1 MSDNKELSTDIPQR
15 DLFMMELLIRVSS
28 LEKLFIEKNII
39 TPDEL
44 SDANMAEGKRLAE
57 ELQKEVLK
65 LTNSPPENK

>member
-1 MSDNKELSTDIPQR
+1 MDNEINLPTDIPQR
-15 DLFMMELLIRVSS
+15 DLFLMELLIRVSS

-57 ELQKEVLK
+57 ELQKEVQK
-65 LTNSPPENK
+65 LINSLPENK